1 MVGYVYLSVVFDYS
15 SYFVL
20 FLVIIPTKTG
30 TLALSS
36 VSSSR
41 VFDRYHQSYVRR
53 KKTESDSR
61 RGDDMVA
68 ANVGNSKDLGEPF
81 ESARG
86 FAVRS
91 GKAK

>member
-1 MVGYVYLSVVFDYS
+1 M
-15 SYFVL
+15 L
-20 FLVIIPTKTG
+20 FLVILPTKTG

-41 VFDRYHQSYVRR
+41 AFDRYHQSYVRR

-61 RGDDMVA
+61 RGDDVA
-68 ANVGNSKDLGEPF
+68 ANVGNSKDLGEPS